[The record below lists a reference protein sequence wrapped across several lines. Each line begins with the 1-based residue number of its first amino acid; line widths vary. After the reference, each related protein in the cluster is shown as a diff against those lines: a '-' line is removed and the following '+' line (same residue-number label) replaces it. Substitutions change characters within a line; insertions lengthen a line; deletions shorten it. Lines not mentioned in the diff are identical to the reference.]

1 MDNCYIPRKARII
14 DIIQETKSNLNIKT
28 FQVKLLEGGFAYQ
41 PGQFAEVTAFGVGEA
56 PFCIASAP
64 VQKDY
69 LEFSI
74 KETGLVSG
82 AIHSLRIGDLIG
94 IRGPFGNC
102 FPYETFAGKNLVF
115 VAGGIGLAPLRSL
128 INYVLD
134 ESNRENYGKVEML
147 LAFRS
152 PEDVVYRWNF
162 GDWEK
167 SRDVAITYTIDRTS
181 EGWPHTV
188 GFPHTLLDR
197 LQLLKQADTYVV
209 TCGPPVMIKSVTG
222 ELEKMKVPPERIITT
237 LEMRMTCGLGKCG
250 KCNIGHQY
258 VCVDGPVFSLAQL
271 SEMPGEY

>member
-28 FQVKLLEGGFAYQ
+28 FRVKLLEDEFAFK
-41 PGQFAEVTAFGVGEA
+41 PGQFAEVTVFGTGEA
-56 PFCIASAP
+56 PFCIASSP
-64 VQKDY
+64 TQKEY

-74 KETGLVSG
+74 KETGLVTS
-82 AIHSLRIGDLIG
+82 AAHNLDKGDLIG
-94 IRGPFGNC
+94 IRGPFGNS
-102 FPYETFAGKNLVF
+102 FPYESFRGKDLVF

-134 ESNRENYGKVEML
+134 GDNRKNYGKIEML
-147 LAFRS
+147 LAFRA
-152 PEDVVYRWNF
+152 PEDVVYGWNF
-162 GDWEK
+162 GDWER
-167 SRDVAITYTIDRTS
+167 SPGVEILYTIDRPS

-197 LQLLKQADTYVV
+197 LRLLKQADTYVV
-209 TCGPPVMIKSVTG
+209 TCGPPVMIKAVTR
-222 ELEKMKVPPERIITT
+222 ELEKMKVPPERIVTT

-258 VCVDGPVFSLAQL
+258 VCIDGPVFTLAQL
-271 SEMPGEY
+271 SEMPDEY